1 MEKSAEI
8 FIILEIQYEGNR
20 PLIWVVGFGGVA
32 QIFSKAELDR
42 ELKSFRESRPKSQF
56 KAVPVNT

>member
-1 MEKSAEI
+1 MEKPAEI
-8 FIILEIQYEGNR
+8 FIILEVQHDGSR

-42 ELKSFRESRPKSQF
+42 ELASFQQSRPNSVF
-56 KAVPVNT
+56 KAVLV